1 MRRYRTEIHIPADRA
16 ILLHLPAHLPEGR
29 ATVTVVVADEAED
42 AATTG
47 DAAEDDIEGQD
58 IEWWE
63 EFEGEGEGEG
73 EEGWADE
80 EPSLPAWSTSP

>member
-42 AATTG
+42 AATP
-47 DAAEDDIEGQD
+47 DLAAEDDLEGQD

-63 EFEGEGEGEG
+63 EFEGE
-73 EEGWADE
+73 EEWADE
-80 EPSLPAWSTSP
+80 EPSLPVWSASP